1 MILFFLRFFGFG
13 HLNCSVASGLGPKI
27 DKMGCPDFGPQI
39 GHFRGGFGSAG
50 PIFANFRHF
59 SATNIGGYLL
69 ITRKWFLI
77 FLSLFDNLP
86 FRRRKTRA
94 RARAHR
100 GRIVTRNGRKKGQK
114 WAQNASQSVPFYAPG
129 NGPKRRTPF
138 VIGNSARLALG
149 RPKRPRRL
157 KAIKAEISL
166 NF

>member
-1 MILFFLRFFGFG
+1 MRFVGFG
-13 HLNCSVASGLGPKI
+13 HLNRSVVRGLGPKI

-69 ITRKWFLI
+69 ITGEWFLI

-94 RARAHR
+94 RARAP
-100 GRIVTRNGRKKGQK
+100 RKDCDAK
-114 WAQNASQSVPFYAPG
+114 WTKKRTKM
-129 NGPKRRTPF
+129 GPKRLTVRPVLCSGEWAQTPHSF
-138 VIGNSARLALG
+138 RDWQFSAFGAG
-149 RPKRPRRL
+149 
-157 KAIKAEISL
+157 KAEATTEA
-166 NF
+166 